1 MFFNNPSP
9 VTPFFIDTW
18 GLVKIPV
25 LILLGLYSIFA
36 MVVVRQ
42 VYLMTRTLD
51 IGFELP
57 IKVVAY
63 LHLTFSI
70 LLVVFAFVV
79 L

>member
-51 IGFELP
+51 RGRRTS
-57 IKVVAY
+57 KTGKRAKG
-63 LHLTFSI
+63 
-70 LLVVFAFVV
+70 
-79 L
+79 